1 MNEPTLPRIDAAHKM
16 YIIRGKTMKKLLL
29 SALILGTAVFV
40 VPSSAEAATTST
52 TAAVADPQ
60 IRVQIG
66 GNRNRWRRARTV
78 ISTRYTRVGRYRYRE
93 TIRTTY
99 MPNGRVRR
107 QVISRV
113 RVGGYGSGYGYVR

>member
-29 SALILGTAVFV
+29 SALILGTAAFV
-40 VPSSAEAATTST
+40 VPSAAEAST

-113 RVGGYGSGYGYVR
+113 RVGGRYGSGYGYMR